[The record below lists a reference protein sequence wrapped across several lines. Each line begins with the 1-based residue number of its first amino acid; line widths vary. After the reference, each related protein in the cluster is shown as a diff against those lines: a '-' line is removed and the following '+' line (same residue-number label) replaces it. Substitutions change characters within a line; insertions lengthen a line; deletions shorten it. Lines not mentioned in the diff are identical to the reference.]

1 MPLLLKKWYYF
12 IMLNTVDKSTL
23 EIKKEFKHEFSS
35 SISPKIK
42 QFNKKRFILAIEG
55 IISLIIPAVM
65 AYIFF
70 VVEHP
75 ATPKDTNIAIAS
87 IIVCGSILPIIS
99 LYYYFCPEKL
109 SDEEKAENN
118 IIRMGDAFNKALYEH
133 GESYTKQSLEL
144 EEQVLALFRI
154 KKSNYI
160 STLKQSQLFE
170 KLKNSFIFPKF
181 DRLARFN
188 ARITLGGLFV
198 LKNTNDIGT
207 KYKTSRN
214 GCSITMREN
223 SFYCMKPN
231 DYYLVLLFGGLFV
244 LTVTNIMSTHI
255 TPFQTIVAYLFAI
268 TLLTSYIIMIFVNSA
283 DQYKGVIIEI
293 ETPEK
298 IYDGHAALLPYN
310 DKLLKQ
316 TRKVLREVKPPS
328 KDYRLLI
335 NKTNEPKI
343 LSPVFFA
350 LIESIKENFKPKY
363 LKVSIKDNSMLLFM
377 ETTSPKLNIFD
388 WTKDMENSKAYD
400 PFINRLLSIFN
411 LVDFL
416 SKKSK
421 V

>member
-1 MPLLLKKWYYF
+1 
-12 IMLNTVDKSTL
+12 MLNTADKSAL
-23 EIKKEFKHEFSS
+23 EIKKEFKHQFSS

-42 QFNKKRFILAIEG
+42 NFNKKRFILAIEG
-55 IISLIIPAVM
+55 IISLIIPVIM

-70 VVEHP
+70 VLEHP
-75 ATPKDTNIAIAS
+75 ATPKDNNIAIAS
-87 IIVCGSILPIIS
+87 IVVCGSILPIIS
-99 LYYYFCPEKL
+99 LYYYFCPEKI
-109 SDEEKAENN
+109 SKEEKQENN
-118 IIRMGDAFNKALYEH
+118 VIKIGDTFNRALYEH

-144 EEQVLALFRI
+144 EEQILALFRI

-160 STLKQSQLFE
+160 STLKQSRLYE

-214 GCSITMREN
+214 GCSISLREN
-223 SFYCMKPN
+223 SFYNIKPN

-244 LTVTNIMSTHI
+244 LTVTNLMSANITH
-255 TPFQTIVAYLFAI
+255 FQTIVAYLFAI
-268 TLLTSYIIMIFVNSA
+268 TLLGAYIIMIFVNSA
-283 DQYKGVIIEI
+283 DQYKGVIVEI

-298 IYDGHAALLPYN
+298 IYDGHAVLLPAG
-310 DKLLKQ
+310 DKSVKE
-316 TRKVLREVKPPS
+316 TRKLLREVKPPV
-328 KDYRLLI
+328 KEYKLLI

-343 LSPVFFA
+343 LSPVLFA
-350 LIESIKENFKPKY
+350 ILENIKENFKPKY
-363 LKVSIKDNSMLLFM
+363 LRACIKDNSLIIFM

-388 WTKDMENSKAYD
+388 WTKDMENAKAYD
-400 PFINRLLSIFN
+400 PFINRLLSVFN
-411 LVDFL
+411 LVDYL

-421 V
+421 A

>member
-1 MPLLLKKWYYF
+1 
-12 IMLNTVDKSTL
+12 MLNTVEKSTL
-23 EIKKEFKHEFSS
+23 EIKKEFKHQFSS

-42 QFNKKRFILAIEG
+42 SFNKKRFILALEG
-55 IISLIIPAVM
+55 IISLIIPAAM

-87 IIVCGSILPIIS
+87 IIVCGMILPIIS
-99 LYYYFCPEKL
+99 LYYYFCPDKIYKE
-109 SDEEKAENN
+109 DESPDAAIKV
-118 IIRMGDAFNKALYEH
+118 GDAFNKALYEH

-160 STLKQSQLFE
+160 STLKQSQLYE
-170 KLKNSFIFPKF
+170 KLKNTFIFPKF

-214 GCSITMREN
+214 GCTISMREN
-223 SFYCMKPN
+223 AFYSMKPN
-231 DYYLVLLFGGLFV
+231 DYYLVLLFGGLVV
-244 LTVTNIMSTHI
+244 LTVTNIMSANI
-255 TPFQTIVAYLFAI
+255 TNFQTIVAYLFAI
-268 TLLTSYIIMIFVNSA
+268 TLLSAYIIMIFVNSA
-283 DQYKGVIIEI
+283 DQYKGVIVEI

-298 IYDGHAALLPYN
+298 IYDGHAVLLPAG
-310 DKLLKQ
+310 DKLLKEI
-316 TRKVLREVKPPS
+316 KKLLREVKPPV
-328 KDYRLLI
+328 KEFKLLI

-350 LIESIKENFKPKY
+350 ILENIKSNFKPKY
-363 LKVSIKDNSMLLFM
+363 LRACIKDNSLILFL
-377 ETTSPKLNIFD
+377 ETSSPKLNIFD
-388 WTKDMENSKAYD
+388 WTKDMENAKAYD
-400 PFINRLLSIFN
+400 PFINRLLSVFN
-411 LVDFL
+411 LVDYL